1 MTTETAAR
9 AFNAHATFTLRAD
22 RMYRV
27 YATGDDLHFIRIGG
41 QPINWVAA
49 LNQLALLGVWIG
61 RKLNARRE
69 AALAAKIAE
78 VDLRAP
84 EDQIYDHKHNYR
96 VSVHEV
102 ASATF
107 EPGKAV
113 SLNGPYAGAW
123 KLTMQNGDTS
133 RFQFEVGADAQQA
146 LHVLTEALRDR
157 LSVEAAWDEKAERYT
172 KLPAEGR
179 ALDAT
184 AA

>member
-1 MTTETAAR
+1 MTTETSAR

-49 LNQLALLGVWIG
+49 LNQLSVLGVWIG

-78 VDLRAP
+78 VEMRAP
-84 EDQIYDHKHNYR
+84 EDQMHDHKHNHR
-96 VSVHEV
+96 VHVHEV

-113 SLNGPYAGAW
+113 SLNGPYAAAW
-123 KLTMQNGDTS
+123 KLTMQKGDTM
-133 RFQFEVGADAQQA
+133 RYQFEDGADAQHA
-146 LHVLTEALRDR
+146 LAVLADALGDR
-157 LSVEAAWDEKAERYT
+157 LSVEAAWDEQAGRYT